1 MNNHLVEQ
9 VGRIVEIYRK
19 INVPFEK
26 LCKCSES
33 IDSLTEQ
40 KELSQKGSVGEWIIS
55 VIIADIPFTL
65 LMSFVHP
72 LILLPFMIVTV
83 VIFRKK
89 LHEFNVK
96 RQNFDERIAKQEQL
110 MAEYQSEID
119 AIFSEY
125 EADISVLP
133 YEFRKELATME
144 LIEMFYR
151 IVATGRADSIKE
163 AINVFYDDMRKMRM
177 EEDNRHA
184 AYCQEQMLQSVKNAE
199 YQAQRTADM
208 IALQNLFSN
217 NNN

>member
-65 LMSFVHP
+65 LMSFVHS

-83 VIFRKK
+83 VILRKK